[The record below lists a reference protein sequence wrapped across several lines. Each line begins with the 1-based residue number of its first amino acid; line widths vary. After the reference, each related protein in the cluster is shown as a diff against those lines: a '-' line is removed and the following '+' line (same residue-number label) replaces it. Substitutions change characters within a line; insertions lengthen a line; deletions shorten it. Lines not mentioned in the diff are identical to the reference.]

1 MSFYFV
7 ACIELQKHEILSYW
21 RYTLQVNAEFWMTL
35 NFRSTAGLRRL
46 FTLKFTIKILQLIV
60 SNFAKWWIPETTR
73 HGKCFVDFLHAS
85 HALIAPVQK
94 WITFCRFRFS
104 SDLQSLPLP
113 FRKGHWPYHVTAPRS
128 EQIVSSSQELHER
141 SISAVSMI
149 FSLQHCFTMWKN
161 CTFHFRLRKHQ
172 MKSTTLKLVD
182 LILLS

>member
-46 FTLKFTIKILQLIV
+46 FTLKFTIKILQLIE

-113 FRKGHWPYHVTAPRS
+113 FRKGHWPYHVTAQRADRFFAGAART
-128 EQIVSSSQELHER
+128 VD
-141 SISAVSMI
+141 
-149 FSLQHCFTMWKN
+149 FSCFHDLLVTAL
-161 CTFHFRLRKHQ
+161 FHDVK
-172 MKSTTLKLVD
+172 KLYF
-182 LILLS
+182 SFSPT